1 MTAMTATSATSAT
14 TFTIETVG
22 KVAHLQLNRP
32 DAYNSMTREFWSEL
46 PQAVRALDAT
56 GETRALV
63 ISSTGKHFCAG
74 MDLGVFSGGVGAPA
88 DGAGASKEEGRVRAR
103 LRETVLALQDSFTAL
118 ETARFPVL
126 AAIQGGCIGGAVDM
140 VSACDLRF
148 ASSDAFFCVQEINIG
163 MTADVGTLQRLPK
176 IIPDGIAREMA
187 YRGNRVPAAR
197 AAEIGLVNEVF
208 DTHEALVDG
217 TLAIAQEIASKSP
230 LAIWGTKEMATYTRD
245 HSVADSL
252 RHMAAWQSGMFQ
264 PADMMETFVAK
275 SEGRDP
281 EFDDLLPHG
290 TGL

>member
-1 MTAMTATSATSAT
+1 MTAMTAITAT
-14 TFTIETVG
+14 TFTIETLG

-46 PQAVRALDAT
+46 PDAVRALDAT

-74 MDLGVFSGGVGAPA
+74 MDLGVFTGGAGGVGVGGS
-88 DGAGASKEEGRVRAR
+88 DTGASKEVGRVRAQ
-103 LRETVLALQDSFTAL
+103 LRETVLALQASFTAL
-118 ETARFPVL
+118 EQARFPVL

-148 ASSDAFFCVQEINIG
+148 ASSDAFFCVQEINLG

-208 DTHEALVDG
+208 DTHEALVEG

-245 HSVADSL
+245 HTVADSL

-275 SEGRDP
+275 TEGREP
-281 EFDDLLPHG
+281 AFDDLLPHG

>member
-1 MTAMTATSATSAT
+1 MTAT
-14 TFTIETVG
+14 TFEIETADGVS
-22 KVAHLQLNRP
+22 HLRLNRP
-32 DAYNSMTREFWSEL
+32 DTYNSMTREFWSEL
-46 PQAVRALDAT
+46 PEAVRALDAT
-56 GETRALV
+56 GSTRALV

-74 MDLGVFSGGVGAPA
+74 MDLGVFTGGAGGADSGGG
-88 DGAGASKEEGRVRAR
+88 SKEAGRLRAQ
-103 LRETVLALQDSFTAL
+103 LRETVLALQGSFTAL
-118 ETARFPVL
+118 EEARFPVL

-148 ASSDAFFCVQEINIG
+148 ASTDAFFCVQEINLG

-187 YRGNRVPAAR
+187 YRGQRVPAAR
-197 AAEIGLVNEVF
+197 AREIGLVNDVF
-208 DTHEALVDG
+208 DSHEALVDA
-217 TLAIAQEIASKSP
+217 TLAVAREIAGKSP

-252 RHMAAWQSGMFQ
+252 KHMAAWQSGMFQ

-275 SEGRDP
+275 SEGREP
-281 EFDDLLPHG
+281 RFDDLLPHG